1 VEDRES
7 HAPEGAGHTPPSWA
21 AVSAESQAAAAPP
34 RRPRRRRARVAAIVA
49 LAALLVGGIVSR
61 IAAAD
66 RPSLY
71 VFLHTDVKST
81 VLERTL
87 QVKLPE
93 LEVTV
98 FGRFRDFEAALAA
111 KPPDAVLALEPLL
124 ASRSLKASLRGVSNG
139 DKSQRFV
146 LLSAGAAPLD
156 GALSGRTI
164 GVVDLLGRTE
174 TQTFAARLLKTPD
187 VRIKL
192 VTKLEDLLSLLQFS
206 AADAILVPASMVKPF
221 TERSRL
227 SLHVRELPDAVVGRA
242 SVAVLSTEPRAA
254 ITRAIQHLDTATN
267 KMMDLDGWQ

>member
-1 VEDRES
+1 VEDRENR
-7 HAPEGAGHTPPSWA
+7 APHGAEPSTPTA
-21 AVSAESQAAAAPP
+21 TSAP
-34 RRPRRRRARVAAIVA
+34 RRPRRRRARVGAFAGII
-49 LAALLVGGIVSR
+49 ALLVGGIFVSAR

-71 VFLHTDVKST
+71 VFLHTDAKPT

-93 LEVTV
+93 IAVTV
-98 FGRFRDFEAALAA
+98 FGRFRDFEEALAA

-124 ASRSLKASLRGVSNG
+124 ASRSMKSALRGVSNG

-146 LLSAGAAPLD
+146 LLSSGAPLE
-156 GALSGRTI
+156 GAIGERTI
-164 GVVDLLGRTE
+164 GVVDLLGRQD
-174 TQTFAARLLKTPD
+174 TQTFVAKLLKTQH

-206 AADAILVPASMVKPF
+206 AADAILVPASMIKPF

-227 SLHVRELPDAVVGRA
+227 TLYVRELPDAVVGRA
-242 SVAVLSTEPRAA
+242 AVAVLSPEPRAV
-254 ITRAIQHLDTATN
+254 ITRAIQRLDTVTN
-267 KMMDLDGWQ
+267 QLMDLDGWRSE

>member
-1 VEDRES
+1 MPDE
-7 HAPEGAGHTPPSWA
+7 PK
-21 AVSAESQAAAAPP
+21 
-34 RRPRRRRARVAAIVA
+34 RPRRRRARLGAIGG
-49 LAALLVGGIVSR
+49 LAALLIGGLVLQAR
-61 IAAAD
+61 IGAAD

-71 VFLHTDVKST
+71 VFLPTDAKPT

-93 LEVTV
+93 MAVTV
-98 FGRFRDFEAALAA
+98 FGRFRDFEEALAA

-124 ASRSLKASLRGVSNG
+124 AARNLKSTLRGVSNG

-146 LLSAGAAPLD
+146 LLSSGAPLD
-156 GALSGRTI
+156 GAIGERTV

-174 TQTFAARLLKTPD
+174 TQAFVAKLLKTQH
-187 VRIKL
+187 VKVKL

-227 SLHVRELPDAVVGRA
+227 ALYVRELPDAAVGRA
-242 SVAVLSTEPRAA
+242 SVAVLQQEPRAL
-254 ITRAIQHLDTATN
+254 ITRAIQRLDTGTN
-267 KMMDLDGWQ
+267 QMMDLDGWRGE